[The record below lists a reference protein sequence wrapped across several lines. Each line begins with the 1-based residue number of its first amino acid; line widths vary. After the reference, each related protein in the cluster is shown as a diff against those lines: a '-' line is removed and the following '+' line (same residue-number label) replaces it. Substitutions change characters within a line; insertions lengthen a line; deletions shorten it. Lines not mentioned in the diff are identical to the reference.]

1 MASVTLHKLL
11 WGVSKVRKLDDW
23 RIRCYEV
30 PAVGLPVRVAAA
42 LLLAAQGASRPRDWS
57 VDNGPLVW
65 RLGKGCK
72 RVLAAGRRLQLGYS
86 DPGTDEDRRER
97 APVVTRSMCWD
108 VPPHPAYYIP
118 LVNGSK
124 AAAGGRVRRPHQR
137 SVHAASYVL
146 YCDVLL
152 FLTALDG
159 GERILDSLHR
169 SGLSGVPF
177 RDRWAWRSRIH
188 LAEETWK
195 AVDSVIRWATV
206 PTHAMATKTLSKSLD
221 ASWRSFSFDDFVTE
235 RIDVL
240 LQEGGHLEV
249 VRSVGPFR
257 GSPTLLRDLELDGE
271 RLLDSLNVRI
281 AQVSRWYS
289 RVTCYFPAVAAR
301 EAHAVMRQVAA
312 AFQNRASDSQPALVL
327 LPEASI
333 PQNEVATL
341 RQLVSKTGVAALAG
355 LFWRE
360 LQAVYPGRVGLSKT
374 RRWIVNEAELIVPLG
389 HDTHGPPT
397 VRWFRVRKPV
407 PAHVEEGL
415 AQTLTKQSG
424 IKSCLLKGRRWYRFV
439 HRKWG
444 DFSIAICADLIDA
457 EPWSVFRGEMLHLFT
472 VAFNKDVE
480 LFDALTWVRAYENYV
495 NVLAVN
501 HGLYGGSFV
510 WTPKGSH
517 ARELARLRGSGLL
530 LLADVEIPVKG
541 LLDEQIKGV
550 KTAVDAAKRE
560 WQAPKQ
566 KKEKKEMP
574 RSFKAPPP
582 GYRRRT

>member
-11 WGVSKVRKLDDW
+11 WGVSKSRKVDDW

-30 PAVGLPVRVAAA
+30 PAVGLPTRVAAA
-42 LLLAAQGASRPRDWS
+42 LLLAARDKQRPSDWS
-57 VDNGPLVW
+57 INKGPLVW
-65 RLGKGCK
+65 TLENCK
-72 RVLAAGRRLQLGYS
+72 EVIGAGRRLQLGYS
-86 DPGTDEDRRER
+86 DPGADEDRRKKT
-97 APVVTRSMCWD
+97 PVVTRSTGWD

-118 LVNGSK
+118 LVNGLK
-124 AAAGGRVRRPHQR
+124 PPTPRLR
-137 SVHAASYVL
+137 SPSRLRALAASYVL

-177 RDRWAWRSRIH
+177 QDRWAWRSRIH
-188 LAEETWK
+188 LSEETWK
-195 AVDSVIRWATV
+195 TVDRVIQWAIFPTV
-206 PTHAMATKTLSKSLD
+206 PMAVNTLSEFAGVLS
-221 ASWRSFSFDDFVTE
+221 RSFSFQDFVAE

-240 LQEGGHLEV
+240 LQEGHYLEV
-249 VRSVGPFR
+249 VRSAGPFR
-257 GSPTLLRDLELDGE
+257 GSPKLRDDLELDDEKLSG
-271 RLLDSLNVRI
+271 SLNVRI

-289 RVTCYFPAVAAR
+289 QVTHSFPAVAAH
-301 EAHAVMRQVAA
+301 EAHAVMQQVAG
-312 AFQNRASDSQPALVL
+312 AFQNRASDNQPALVL

-360 LQAVYPGRVGLSKT
+360 LQAVYPGRVRLPKT
-374 RRWIVNEAELIVPLG
+374 RQRWIVNEAELIVPLG
-389 HDTHGPPT
+389 HDTPGPPT

-407 PAHVEEGL
+407 PAHIEEGL
-415 AQTLTKQSG
+415 ARALTKQSK
-424 IKSCLLKGRRWYRFV
+424 IKFHLLKGRRWYRFV
-439 HRKWG
+439 HRRWG

-457 EPWSVFRGEMLHLFT
+457 EPWRVFRGEMLHLFT

-480 LFDALTWVRAYENYV
+480 LFDALTWVRAYESYV

-560 WQAPKQ
+560 WQGRKQ
-566 KKEKKEMP
+566 KMQKP
-574 RSFKAPPP
+574 RTFKAPPP
-582 GYRRRT
+582 GYRRRR